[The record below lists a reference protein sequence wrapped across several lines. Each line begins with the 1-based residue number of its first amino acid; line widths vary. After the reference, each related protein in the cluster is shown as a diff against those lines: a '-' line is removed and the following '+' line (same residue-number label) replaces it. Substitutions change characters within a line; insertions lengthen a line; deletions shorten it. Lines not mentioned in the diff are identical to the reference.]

1 MLYKWAISFEIFN
14 DEMLRAEYGIYA
26 IIIRI
31 KEKGSMVLNAAL
43 INKLKELKPVLLE
56 KYGIEEFAVF
66 GSVAKGTDT
75 AQSDVDIAVLKMQIK
90 SGFDLIRAKNFLR
103 EKLQKEVD
111 IGIFKS
117 MKTFIKNRI
126 QKDFVHV

>member
-1 MLYKWAISFEIFN
+1 MSFESFN
-14 DEMLRAEYGIYA
+14 DEMLRAGYGIYA

>member
-1 MLYKWAISFEIFN
+1 MLYKWAMSFESFN
-14 DEMLRAEYGIYA
+14 DEMLRAGYGIYA